1 VQKLKGFARKYLP
14 KSMVNLLGKLL
25 GRNRFPPLGEYSS
38 IELTD
43 EDIEKGKYKEYL
55 GGGAES
61 WESRGA
67 FQLYFLKKMGLLET
81 SRVLDVGCGP
91 GRAGKHLIEFLESN
105 KYYGVDYN
113 ADFIKAARTMSEQNN
128 LGVKDPVF
136 EVLQDFAFDR
146 IDRVFDY
153 AIVFSVL
160 NHCTNEQRNTFF
172 RMIPGP
178 LKEGGKV
185 YITHATWFDES
196 YIEGSGMKR
205 TNQFDADDFDI
216 TEFGWSAKDEIS
228 PIIELTKY

>member
-14 KSMVNLLGKLL
+14 ESMVNLLGKLL

-91 GRAGKHLIEFLESN
+91 GRAGKHLIAFLEPDN
-105 KYYGVDYN
+105 YYGIDYN
-113 ADFIKAARTMSEQNN
+113 ADFIKAARNMSEKNN
-128 LGVKDPVF
+128 LAVKNPIF
-136 EVLQDFAFDR
+136 EVVQDFRLDH
-146 IDRVFDY
+146 IDRVFDF
-153 AIVFSVL
+153 AIAFSVL
-160 NHCTNEQRNTFF
+160 NHCNIEQRNAFF
-172 RMIPGP
+172 RMIPKP
-178 LKEGGKV
+178 LRKGAKV
-185 YITHATWFDES
+185 YITHAHWFDDS
-196 YIEGSGMKR
+196 YIKNSSMEC
-205 TNQFDADDFDI
+205 TNQFDANDF
-216 TEFGWSAKDEIS
+216 EVSRFGWDASEGIS
-228 PIIELTKY
+228 PIIELTRH